1 MLFWV
6 HVTYKHHTD
15 IKVNVC
21 FVSRRFAPFE
31 VLSTVT
37 HTHTLTPGG
46 EKHRQRKRSMIF
58 FGGTREP
65 LRAIVDQMNTGTVS
79 KTTLREIFERR
90 GGAHNY
96 VVFVLFFVFFRG
108 YTYYLELN

>member
-58 FGGTREP
+58 FGGTREQ

-79 KTTLREIFERR
+79 KTTLRETFERR

-96 VVFVLFFVFFRG
+96 VVFCFVLFCFLPRV
-108 YTYYLELN
+108 YILP